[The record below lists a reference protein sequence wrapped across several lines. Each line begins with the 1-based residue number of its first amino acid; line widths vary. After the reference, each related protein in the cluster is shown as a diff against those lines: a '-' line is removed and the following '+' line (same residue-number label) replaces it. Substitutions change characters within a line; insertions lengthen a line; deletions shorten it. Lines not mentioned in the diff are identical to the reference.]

1 MGIATHLGPWV
12 LGTVRSTTGTTAGTI
27 RNTGITTCLQYSG
40 SIASTAS
47 AAATGIV
54 IPAGS
59 IVTDIF
65 VIQTTQFT
73 SGTSGTLTVLANGTA
88 FANATVTGAGAL
100 TNIVFAPT
108 SVTTA
113 LTWLNTGTTDS
124 IITVTAATLT
134 AGAGILCVH
143 YGVRQPDGTYVP
155 TSSTGP

>member
-27 RNTGITTCLQYSG
+27 RNTGVTTCLQYSG
-40 SIASTAS
+40 TISSTAS
-47 AAATGIV
+47 AASTGIV
-54 IPAGS
+54 VPAGS
-59 IVTDIF
+59 IITDVF
-65 VIQTTQFT
+65 MIQTTQFT

-88 FANATVTGAGAL
+88 FAVATVTGAGSLA
-100 TNIVFAPT
+100 NIVFAPT

-113 LTWLNTGTTDS
+113 LTWLNSGSTDD
-124 IITVTAATLT
+124 ILTITAATLT

-155 TSSTGP
+155 TSFTGP

>member
-27 RNTGITTCLQYSG
+27 RNTGVTTCLQYSG
-40 SIASTAS
+40 TISSTAS
-47 AAATGIV
+47 AASTGIV
-54 IPAGS
+54 VPAGS
-59 IVTDIF
+59 IITDVF
-65 VIQTTQFT
+65 MIQTTQFT

-88 FANATVTGAGAL
+88 FAVATVTSAGSLA
-100 TNIVFAPT
+100 NIVFAPT

-113 LTWLNTGTTDS
+113 LTWLNSGSTDD
-124 IITVTAATLT
+124 ILTITAATLT

-155 TSSTGP
+155 TSFTGP

>member
-27 RNTGITTCLQYSG
+27 RNTGVTTCLQYSG
-40 SIASTAS
+40 TISSTAS
-47 AAATGIV
+47 AASTGIV
-54 IPAGS
+54 VPAGS
-59 IVTDIF
+59 IITDIF
-65 VIQTTQFT
+65 MIQTTQFT

-88 FANATVTGAGAL
+88 FAVATVTGAGSLA
-100 TNIVFAPT
+100 NIVFAPT

-113 LTWLNTGTTDS
+113 LTWLNSGSTDD
-124 IITVTAATLT
+124 ILTITAATLT

-155 TSSTGP
+155 TSFTGP